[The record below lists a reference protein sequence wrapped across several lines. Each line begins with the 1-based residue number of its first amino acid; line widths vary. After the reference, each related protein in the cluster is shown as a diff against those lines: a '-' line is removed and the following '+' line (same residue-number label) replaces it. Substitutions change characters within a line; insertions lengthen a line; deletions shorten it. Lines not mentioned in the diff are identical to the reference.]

1 MTPYYDRDGITIYNA
16 RCEDV
21 LPSIDPDEV
30 SLVLTDP
37 PYGINVETDYSKLA
51 SGKSFGNTYAK
62 VAGDDEPF
70 DPTFLVPFGR
80 LFLFGANHYH
90 HRLPDGGAWFVW
102 DKVTRN
108 GIEVRTAD
116 GEFAWHNAGGK
127 NCVIRRH
134 MWSGA
139 FRDSERGF
147 TVHPTQ
153 KPVALM
159 RWIIDR
165 WTKPGDLVL
174 DPYMGSGPVAQA
186 CHELG
191 RRYVGIELVEDYCAV
206 AVTRLRQQTLDFGGA
221 A

>member
-1 MTPYYDRDGITIYNA
+1 MVPYFDRDGITIWHA
-16 RCEDV
+16 DCRDV
-21 LPSIDPDEV
+21 LPSIHPSSVD
-30 SLVLTDP
+30 LLLTDP
-37 PYGINVETDYSKLA
+37 PYGIDVETDYAKLA
-51 SGKSFGNTYAK
+51 SGKSFGNAYAK

-70 DPTFLVPFGR
+70 DPAALIPFGR

-90 HRLPDGGAWFVW
+90 HRLPEGGSWFVW

-108 GIEVRTAD
+108 GITVRTAD
-116 GEFAWHNAGGK
+116 GELAWHNAGGK
-127 NCVIRRH
+127 NCVIHRH

-147 TVHPTQ
+147 LAHPTQ

-159 RWIIDR
+159 RFILDQ

-191 RRYVGIELVEDYCAV
+191 RRYIGIELVEDYCRV
-206 AVTRLRQQTLDFGGA
+206 AVSRLAQQTLQLEVGP
-221 A
+221 